1 MGFLD
6 SIGSFFGGG
15 AGNLIGAAASIG
27 GALIG
32 SEANKDAAERIS
44 TSSLEGAHIAADAY
58 RDAAEIAAQGGRDA
72 QARIEPLRAQSEPA
86 ISYLRRVMVQDPA
99 MLTPAQ
105 QTMRADLMRRANTQL
120 ASSGLRGSGRAVT
133 ASIRDVDRRLHD
145 DAYGEN
151 LRRADTAAG
160 RLAGVHTSAVGDQ
173 AGIDR
178 QISGDRAR
186 AVERGGDAFAGATR
200 TAGEADAGAGIAN
213 GAQWGSA
220 MGLIGSLLARD
231 NKERSGAYPVGGKQ
245 PISVGNYDDLAYARE
260 A

>member
-6 SIGSFFGGG
+6 SIGDFFGGG
-15 AGNLIGAAASIG
+15 AGKLASAAASIG

-32 SEANKDAAERIS
+32 SEANKDAADRIS
-44 TSSLEGAHIAADAY
+44 SSSTDAARIAADAY
-58 RDAAEIAAQGGRDA
+58 LRGAEIAAQGGRDA
-72 QARIEPLRAQSEPA
+72 QARLEPLRAQSEPA
-86 ISYLRRVMVQDPA
+86 ISYLRRVMAQDPS

-105 QTMRADLMRRANTQL
+105 QTMRADLMRRANTTL

-213 GAQWGSA
+213 ANQWGSA
-220 MGLIGSLLARD
+220 MGMISSLMAQDR
-231 NKERSGAYPVGGKQ
+231 KERSGAYPVGGRQ
-245 PISVGNYDDLAYARE
+245 QISLGDYNDLDYMQA
-260 A
+260 